1 MRFLFGFPGSSCLHP
16 SRYNTGMDKAIFLD
30 RDGVIIENVDTYVRT
45 WEEVA
50 FLPGTVEA
58 LCRLRCSPYKVVF
71 ITNQS
76 VIGRGI
82 ITAAEALSINDRI
95 VRVIE
100 DAGGR
105 VDGVFICPHA
115 PQDQCD
121 CRKPE
126 PGLFYQAA
134 RALSLDLPQS
144 VFVGDAL
151 TDIQAGRN
159 AGIRS
164 SVLVRTGR
172 GAAQLALPAARSLEP
187 FPVFDRLDDVVS
199 ALFSGLLSQA

>member
-1 MRFLFGFPGSSCLHP
+1 
-16 SRYNTGMDKAIFLD
+16 MDKAVFLD
-30 RDGVIIENVDTYVRT
+30 RDGVIIENVDTYVRA
-45 WEEVA
+45 WDEVT
-50 FLPGTVEA
+50 FLPGAVEA
-58 LCRLRCSPYKVVF
+58 LRRLCVSPYKVVL

-82 ITAAEALSINDRI
+82 ITAAEAQLINDRI

-100 DAGGR
+100 DAGGK
-105 VDGVFICPHA
+105 VDGVFVCPHT

-126 PGLFYQAA
+126 PGLFNQAA
-134 RALSLDLPQS
+134 RALSVNLAQS
-144 VFVGDAL
+144 IFVGDAL

-172 GAAQLALPAARSLEP
+172 GAAQLALPEARSLEP
-187 FPVFDRLDDVVS
+187 FPVFDRLEDVIG
-199 ALFSGLLSQA
+199 ALLSGFLFQA